1 MTAHAETLTTQRP
14 ARFAADELN
23 AAARWVSARC
33 ADAPPALLVDTFLAL
48 DAILARS
55 RGVVALRHLM
65 PGSGLE
71 LLYLPPER
79 DARAELASLPGKYAM
94 PSGCILV
101 ARVDG
106 EPAGCVALRAIGDGV
121 SEMKRLYVR
130 PEFRGLG
137 LGRKLAERIIGEARG
152 RGYERIR
159 LDTIPSRMAG
169 AVCLYRALEFRDIP
183 PYCDNPFPDAMFL
196 ELRLS

>member
-1 MTAHAETLTTQRP
+1 MPNHAETLTTQRP
-14 ARFAADELN
+14 ARFSADELE

-79 DARAELASLPGKYAM
+79 DARAELASLPGAIHQAALTAI
-94 PSGCILV
+94 G
-101 ARVDG
+101 R
-106 EPAGCVALRAIGDGV
+106 ALRAEFIASGRDMAEIEADDGA
-121 SEMKRLYVR
+121 RLIVH
-130 PEFRGLG
+130 
-137 LGRKLAERIIGEARG
+137 
-152 RGYERIR
+152 
-159 LDTIPSRMAG
+159 
-169 AVCLYRALEFRDIP
+169 AVEVRALVMAAANVELID
-183 PYCDNPFPDAMFL
+183 PDA
-196 ELRLS
+196 